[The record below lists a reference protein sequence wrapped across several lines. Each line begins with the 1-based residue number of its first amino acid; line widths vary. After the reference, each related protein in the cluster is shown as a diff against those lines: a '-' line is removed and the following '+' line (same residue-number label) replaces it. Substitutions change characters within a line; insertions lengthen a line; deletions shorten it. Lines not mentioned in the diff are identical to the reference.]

1 LLPGYGK
8 TASLKDTDND
18 KGAFL
23 ESAIMKLVDN
33 KKKQVILASPA
44 VSGLFSLALL
54 KKNQECGISQN

>member
-1 LLPGYGK
+1 MLPGYGK
-8 TASLKDTDND
+8 TASLKDTD

-33 KKKQVILASPA
+33 KKKQVILVSPA